1 MLCDLEVSWMTPQAV
16 GEKIP
21 AIQLYHKRSY
31 RKRPNKRPE
40 CLLTLGVQAGAFN
53 IYIEGV

>member
-1 MLCDLEVSWMTPQAV
+1 MLCDLEVSWMTAPAI

-31 RKRPNKRPE
+31 RKRPNKRLE
-40 CLLTLGVQAGAFN
+40 CLLTLGVQEGAF
-53 IYIEGV
+53 II